1 MSDREDRP
9 SLTNIFKIGTPECA
23 IFCCVAGVCLGLL
36 LLTVGFWNAL
46 WIALLG
52 AIGAFVGGAKGKKQ
66 VVKNLL
72 NKVIPD
78 KKTVLYRDQHPDI
91 VKAVR
96 DAAAKSDS
104 EEDAEES
111 APDAQ
116 EQQEQQE
123 QQEE

>member
-23 IFCCVAGVCLGLL
+23 IFCCVAGVCLGLR

-52 AIGAFVGGAKGKKQ
+52 AVGAFVGGAKGKKQ

-96 DAAAKSDS
+96 DAAAKGDS

-111 APDAQ
+111 APDAR
-116 EQQEQQE
+116 EQQE

>member
-1 MSDREDRP
+1 MSDLEDRP

-52 AIGAFVGGAKGKKQ
+52 AVGAFVGGAKGKKQ

-111 APDAQ
+111 APDAR
-116 EQQEQQE
+116 EQQE

>member
-1 MSDREDRP
+1 MSDREDRS
-9 SLTNIFKIGTPECA
+9 SLTNIFKVGTPECA

-52 AIGAFVGGAKGKKQ
+52 AVGAFLGGTKGKKQ
-66 VVKNLL
+66 VVKNVL

-78 KKTVLYRDQHPDI
+78 KKTVLYREQHPDI

-111 APDAQ
+111 APDAR
-116 EQQEQQE
+116 EQQE

>member
-52 AIGAFVGGAKGKKQ
+52 AVGAFVGGAKGKKQ

-104 EEDAEES
+104 EEDAEEG

-123 QQEE
+123 E

>member
-52 AIGAFVGGAKGKKQ
+52 AVGAFVGGAKGKKQ

-96 DAAAKSDS
+96 DAAAKSDI

-111 APDAQ
+111 APDAR
-116 EQQEQQE
+116 EQQE

>member
-1 MSDREDRP
+1 MSDREDRS
-9 SLTNIFKIGTPECA
+9 SLTNIFKVGTPECA

-52 AIGAFVGGAKGKKQ
+52 AVGAFLGGTKGKKQ
-66 VVKNLL
+66 VVKNVL

-78 KKTVLYRDQHPDI
+78 KKTVLYREQHPDI

-96 DAAAKSDS
+96 EAAAKDESAW
-104 EEDAEES
+104 EAEES
-111 APDAQ
+111 APDAR
-116 EQQEQQE
+116 EQQE

>member
-1 MSDREDRP
+1 MNDRDDRP
-9 SLTNIFKIGTPECA
+9 SVAGIFKVGTPECA
-23 IFCCVAGVCLGLL
+23 IFSCVAGVGVGLL
-36 LLTVGFWNAL
+36 LLTVGFWNTL

-52 AIGAFVGGAKGKKQ
+52 AVGAFLGGTKGKKQ
-66 VVKNLL
+66 VLKNVL

-96 DAAAKSDS
+96 DAAARDESA
-104 EEDAEES
+104 EEAEES
-111 APDAQ
+111 APEAQ
-116 EQQEQQE
+116 EQPEQQE

>member
-9 SLTNIFKIGTPECA
+9 SLANIFKIGTPECA

-46 WIALLG
+46 WISLLG
-52 AIGAFVGGAKGKKQ
+52 AVGAFLGGTKGKKQ
-66 VVKNLL
+66 VVKNVL

-96 DAAAKSDS
+96 DAAARGENA
-104 EEDAEES
+104 EEAEES
-111 APDAQ
+111 NPDAQ

-123 QQEE
+123 Q

>member
-1 MSDREDRP
+1 MSDREDRS
-9 SLTNIFKIGTPECA
+9 SLTNIFTVGTPECA

-52 AIGAFVGGAKGKKQ
+52 AVGAFLGGTKGKKQ
-66 VVKNLL
+66 VVKNVL

-78 KKTVLYRDQHPDI
+78 KKTVLYREQHPDI

-96 DAAAKSDS
+96 EAAAKDESAG
-104 EEDAEES
+104 EAEES

-116 EQQEQQE
+116 EQPEQQE

>member
-1 MSDREDRP
+1 MSDREDRS
-9 SLTNIFKIGTPECA
+9 SLTNIFKVGTPECA

-52 AIGAFVGGAKGKKQ
+52 AVGAFLGGTKGKKQ
-66 VVKNLL
+66 VVKNVL

-78 KKTVLYRDQHPDI
+78 KKTVLYREQHPDI

-96 DAAAKSDS
+96 EAAAKDESAW
-104 EEDAEES
+104 EAEES

-116 EQQEQQE
+116 EQPEQQE

>member
-96 DAAAKSDS
+96 DAAAKSDN

-111 APDAQ
+111 APDAR
-116 EQQEQQE
+116 EQQE